1 MNAIASNSPAV
12 AAPAR
17 ERRATISPNPHA
29 DVRGFLNG
37 RVLRLIMLARG
48 AVCLIGIAGVVF
60 DFEEGIRVS
69 PLIVLG
75 IAAAVA
81 LLSWAA
87 LLHRRPTSHPSE
99 TELFLQ
105 VTCDIVV
112 LTAMVSLTDGESPF
126 DYLYLLPLVFGASIF
141 AGWRMGLIASMV
153 GVGWTA
159 ITLAHHQHPYQ
170 GVFALEVGMHLSIGA
185 LVAFC
190 AYAVAN
196 LARKHER
203 MLSGH
208 RERALTALG
217 AEAKGML
224 ATQAAHVLS
233 TPLGTMAVLVAD
245 LREGGMTAEEED
257 AALETLAAQIANC
270 KLHLSGLLTAAGVGR
285 AEGAYRANVIEILNE
300 IREECLLH
308 YPGGT
313 VHLLRPAGDDR
324 PPDTVMEL
332 SLFNALAGMVK
343 DLAREAP
350 HVAHVSTYWDEDG
363 VCIEV
368 TRGPAEAG
376 QHSRS
381 TMNTR
386 RQERLAV
393 LAAILE
399 RHAGSLETGP
409 GERIFVRLPYAD

>member
-1 MNAIASNSPAV
+1 MSAIATNSAAV
-12 AAPAR
+12 AAPPR
-17 ERRATISPNPHA
+17 ERRATLANPHSDA
-29 DVRGFLNG
+29 RGFLNE

-48 AVCLIGIAGVVF
+48 AVCLIGLFGVMF
-60 DFEEGIRVS
+60 DYEEGLRIS

-87 LLHRRPTSHPSE
+87 LLHRRPGKYPSE

-141 AGWRMGLIASMV
+141 AGWRMGLVASMV

-190 AYAVAN
+190 AFAVAN

-203 MLSGH
+203 VLSGH

-217 AEAKGML
+217 AEAKGMV

-245 LREGGMTAEEED
+245 LREGGMTFEEEE

-308 YPGGT
+308 YPGGI

-332 SLFNALAGMVK
+332 SLFNSIAGMVK

-350 HVAHVSTYWDEDG
+350 HIAQVSTFWDEEG
-363 VCIEV
+363 VAIEI
-368 TRGPAEAG
+368 TRGPVDAT
-376 QHSRS
+376 QPVRS

-399 RHAGSLETGP
+399 RHAGSLETGS

>member
-1 MNAIASNSPAV
+1 MSAIATNSAAV
-12 AAPAR
+12 AAAPR
-17 ERRATISPNPHA
+17 ERRTTLANPHTDA
-29 DVRGFLNG
+29 RGFLNE

-48 AVCLIGIAGVVF
+48 AVCLIGLLGVMF
-60 DFEEGIRVS
+60 DYEEGLRIS

-87 LLHRRPTSHPSE
+87 LLHRRPGKYPSE

-105 VTCDIVV
+105 VTCDVVV

-141 AGWRMGLIASMV
+141 AGWRMGLVASMV

-203 MLSGH
+203 VLSGH

-217 AEAKGML
+217 AEAKGMV

-245 LREGGMTAEEED
+245 LREGGMTFEEEE

-308 YPGGT
+308 YPGGI

-332 SLFNALAGMVK
+332 SLFNSIAGMVK

-350 HVAHVSTYWDEDG
+350 HVAQVSTFWDEQG
-363 VCIEV
+363 VAIEI
-368 TRGPAEAG
+368 TRGPVEAT
-376 QHSRS
+376 QAVRS
-381 TMNTR
+381 AMNTR

>member
-1 MNAIASNSPAV
+1 M
-12 AAPAR
+12 
-17 ERRATISPNPHA
+17 
-29 DVRGFLNG
+29 
-37 RVLRLIMLARG
+37 
-48 AVCLIGIAGVVF
+48 F
-60 DFEEGIRVS
+60 DYEEGLRIS

-87 LLHRRPTSHPSE
+87 LLHRRAEKYPTE

-105 VTCDIVV
+105 VTCDVIV

-126 DYLYLLPLVFGASIF
+126 DYLYLLPLVFAGSIF
-141 AGWRMGLIASMV
+141 SGWRMGLVASMV

-170 GVFALEVGMHLSIGA
+170 GVFPLEVGMHLSIGG

-196 LARKHER
+196 IARKHER

-217 AEAKGML
+217 AEAKGMV

-245 LREGGMTAEEED
+245 LREGGLTAEEED

-270 KLHLSGLLTAAGVGR
+270 KLHLSGLLTSAGVGR

-308 YPGGT
+308 YPGGI
-313 VHLLRPAGDDR
+313 VHLLRPSGDDD

-332 SLFNALAGMVK
+332 SLFNSIAGMVK
-343 DLAREAP
+343 DLTREAP
-350 HVAHVSTYWDEDG
+350 HIAQVSTFWDEEG
-363 VCIEV
+363 VAIEI
-368 TRGPAEAG
+368 TRGPGEGGAQAAV
-376 QHSRS
+376 RS
-381 TMNTR
+381 SMNTR